1 MENSTVAVRMES
13 AVGGIPYRVDD
24 QDMRPWGHYIVTA
37 VGTCDEGEYCEKII
51 VVKPGKILS
60 LQSHELRAEQWTV
73 KSGTLTAIVDDMRIT
88 AEAGEVVLV
97 PAGSIHCMANLSNED
112 CVVEERQ
119 TGTCREEDIQR
130 YADAYNRATEGA
142 NPGLGGAISIYK
154 SVLSD
159 LRHAKQAV

>member
-1 MENSTVAVRMES
+1 MQQDSVALRVQS
-13 AVGGIPYRVDD
+13 PAGGIPYRVDD
-24 QDMRPWGHYIVTA
+24 QDARPWGHYIVKA
-37 VGTCDEGEYCEKII
+37 VGTCEEGEFCEKLI

-97 PAGSIHCMANLSNED
+97 PAGSIHCMANLGCED
-112 CVVEERQ
+112 CIVEERQ
-119 TGTCREEDIQR
+119 TGICREEDIQR

-142 NPGLGGAISIYK
+142 NPGVSGALSIYK
-154 SVLSD
+154 SVLTD
-159 LRHAKQAV
+159 MRRDAAG